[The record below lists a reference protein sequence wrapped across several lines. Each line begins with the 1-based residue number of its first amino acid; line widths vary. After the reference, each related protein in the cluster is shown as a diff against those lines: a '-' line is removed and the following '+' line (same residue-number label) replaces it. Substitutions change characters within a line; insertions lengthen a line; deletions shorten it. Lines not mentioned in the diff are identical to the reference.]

1 MARVMG
7 ICEGSV
13 GPKLENVDFS
23 LVLPRL
29 FEGQTKGR
37 SQKHYNGGKEFG
49 CFLGQSHEI
58 FD

>member
-7 ICEGSV
+7 ICGGLV
-13 GPKLENVDFS
+13 GPKTENVDFS
-23 LVLPRL
+23 LVLPLL

-37 SQKHYNGGKEFG
+37 AQKHHSEGREFG
-49 CFLGQSHEI
+49 CFLGLNHEI

>member
-7 ICEGSV
+7 ICGGSV
-13 GPKLENVDFS
+13 GPKTENVDFS
-23 LVLPRL
+23 FVLPLL

-37 SQKHYNGGKEFG
+37 PQKHYSGGREFG
-49 CFLGQSHEI
+49 CFLCPNHEI